1 MRLPKIRLNI
11 KKVLLWMGAVLGSL
25 VGLLV
30 VIFLVLM
37 VLGTRQI
44 NKTYD
49 IQVAAVDVPTD
60 PASIE

>member
-11 KKVLLWMGAVLGSL
+11 KKVLLWTGAVLGSL

-49 IQVAAVDVPTD
+49 IQVAAVAVPTD